1 MEMSSFMGCKD
12 IIKIISLDD
21 DVIKVELEITD
32 NIENLLDLLVKQ
44 NVIKDWCITDPEV
57 IYEI

>member
-1 MEMSSFMGCKD
+1 MCKD
-12 IIKIISLDD
+12 IIKIVSLDD

-32 NIENLLDLLVKQ
+32 NIENVLDLLLKQ
-44 NVIKDWCITDPEV
+44 NFIKDWCITDPED